1 MLLKHV
7 GDAPAAVEVAGGED
21 AAAGPVTPP
30 DGTSSIR
37 EVAMY
42 AQMMVVVFLIDSE
55 KFSEAADC
63 TFAGLSCPLSEP
75 SRSLA
80 SELLPTLSL
89 LALGKVGGVVDTVA
103 VSLKRSDPRVPLL
116 VG

>member
-7 GDAPAAVEVAGGED
+7 GETPAAMEVAGGED
-21 AAAGPVTPP
+21 DAAGPVTPP

-63 TFAGLSCPLSEP
+63 TF
-75 SRSLA
+75 
-80 SELLPTLSL
+80 TNI
-89 LALGKVGGVVDTVA
+89 
-103 VSLKRSDPRVPLL
+103 
-116 VG
+116 